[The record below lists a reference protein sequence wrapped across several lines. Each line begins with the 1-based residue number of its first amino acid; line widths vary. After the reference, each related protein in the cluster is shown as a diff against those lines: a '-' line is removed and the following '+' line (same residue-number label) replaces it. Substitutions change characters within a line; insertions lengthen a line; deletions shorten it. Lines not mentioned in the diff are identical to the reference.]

1 MPVGAMLTLAIGA
14 ATDTGNLR
22 GQNEDAH
29 IAEQN
34 LFAVADGMGGHNAG
48 EVASAMAI
56 EHLRSVALSGVTSAE
71 AFAQVVR
78 DLNGAIY
85 SSATS
90 TTDQRGMGTTLT
102 AAALLTST
110 SDTDQPSQIVIANVG
125 DSRTYL
131 LRSGELRQMSV
142 DHSYVQELVTEGL
155 LTVDEARTHP
165 RRNIVTRALGIDEQV
180 SVDTWTIP
188 MFDGDRFMLCSDGLV
203 DEVPLDEITEMMRE
217 HSAPQQV
224 AERLVSAAKRHGG
237 RDNITVIVVDV
248 NINAAAPEVVANPD
262 TAPGIDPVIASES
275 TTSIKKRILALVVV
289 VVLCSGGFVALRHQ
303 RSGYF
308 VAFTNSSSSATIAIY
323 KGQPGGLLWIKPT
336 VVEVSTTKRNAM
348 QSEFQREID
357 RVQQF
362 DSVDKA
368 RSYLKIFDA
377 VLKANG

>member
-1 MPVGAMLTLAIGA
+1 MLTLAIGA

-56 EHLRSVALSGVTSAE
+56 EHLRNVAISGVSSAE

-78 DLNGAIY
+78 DLNSAIY
-85 SSATS
+85 TSATS

-102 AAALLTST
+102 AAALLAPTNNM
-110 SDTDQPSQIVIANVG
+110 DQPSQIVIANVG

-203 DEVPLDEITEMMRE
+203 DEVPLDEITDLMRE
-217 HSAPQQV
+217 HSAPQHV
-224 AERLVSAAKRHGG
+224 AERLVTAAKRHGG

-248 NINAAAPEVVANPD
+248 NINAAAPEVVAD
-262 TAPGIDPVIASES
+262 IAPVIASES

-289 VVLCSGGFVALRHQ
+289 IVLCSGGFVALRYQ

-336 VVEVSTTKRNAM
+336 VVEVSSTRRYSM
-348 QSEFQREID
+348 QSAFQREID
-357 RVQQF
+357 SVQRF
-362 DSVDKA
+362 DSVEKA
-368 RSYLKIFDA
+368 RTYLKKVDA